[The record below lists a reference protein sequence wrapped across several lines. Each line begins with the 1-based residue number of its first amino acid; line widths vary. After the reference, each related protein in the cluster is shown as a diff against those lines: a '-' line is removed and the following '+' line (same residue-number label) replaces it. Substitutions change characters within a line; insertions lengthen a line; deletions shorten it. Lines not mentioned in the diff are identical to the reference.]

1 MILKEQLKLL
11 PPTVTVYIGGQ
22 GSGGWHYIGDK
33 FRCEYKDVEVIKVYP
48 LLQRNH
54 VGIILNRRF
63 NGFYNFWDLSE
74 YNKAHGLP
82 EPEPRKV
89 VGRLSECYQ
98 DLVNAIYKSAA
109 DDAYVDIFNGQT
121 HSANI
126 NFILS
131 GVYEVGSEV
140 GTHIIEH
147 LRIESEI
154 CHKFLG
160 DFIKSDTEEIILPKK
175 YKQSF
180 MVKSARCLNLKTRQ
194 IQNRET
200 LIYKK

>member
-1 MILKEQLKLL
+1 MTLKEQLKLL
-11 PPTVTVYIGGQ
+11 PPTATVYIGGY
-22 GSGGWHYIGDK
+22 GCGGWDYIGDK
-33 FRCEYKDVEVIKVYP
+33 FRCKYKDIEVIKIYP
-48 LLQRNH
+48 LLRRNH
-54 VGIILNRRF
+54 IGIILDRRF
-63 NGFYNFWDLSE
+63 SGKYNFWDLSE
-74 YNKAHGLP
+74 YNKSHGLP
-82 EPEPRKV
+82 DPEPVKV
-89 VGRLSECYQ
+89 VGRVAECYQ

-109 DDAYVDIFNGQT
+109 DDAYIDIFNGQT
-121 HSANI
+121 RSANI

-131 GVYEVGSEV
+131 GTYEVGSEV

-160 DFIKSDTEEIILPKK
+160 DFIRSDAEEIILPKK

-180 MVKSARCLNLKTRQ
+180 MVKSARCLNLRTRQ
-194 IQNRET
+194 IQGRDT